1 MKLYSGKL
9 GKLSD
14 QEIIFSGIYIY
25 VLIPT
30 RGYNNK
36 NYTVYYFLGG
46 ACRVDV
52 KF

>member
-25 VLIPT
+25 VLIPIG
-30 RGYNNK
+30 GYNK
-36 NYTVYYFLGG
+36 IKTTLFTIFVIGG
-46 ACRVDV
+46 GRVGLM
-52 KF
+52 